1 MNPLYVGFLF
11 SYEEK
16 IYRREIKQNL
26 PKILFMLANFALR
39 TKDFNPLFKEML
51 TNLPR
56 YLRDTVANSELN
68 SQSENLEEILLSLSV
83 VELCM
88 KYNLT
93 DIDFGKYFSPE
104 LLTSILN
111 LNLLKTQ
118 ANPKLEKFVEIF
130 GSEKITSN
138 NTNLIIYHNLK
149 FKEDSIPVLLVDNTD
164 FNLEGKFVGSV
175 FIKYHHLKSHLK
187 TSPFILN
194 IDNLKTSGDLE
205 KEVLAYWKNPNKIIK
220 KHLH

>member
-1 MNPLYVGFLF
+1 MYVGFLF

-16 IYRREIKQNL
+16 SYRREIKQNL
-26 PKILFMLANFALR
+26 PKILFILANFALR

-51 TNLPR
+51 SNLPR
-56 YLRDTVANSELN
+56 YLRDSLAISGLN

-93 DIDFGKYFSPE
+93 EIDFGKYFTPE

-111 LNLLKTQ
+111 LNLLKMG
-118 ANPKLEKFVEIF
+118 ADEKLEKFVEIF
-130 GSEKITSN
+130 GSEKITSD
-138 NTNLIIYHNLK
+138 NTNLLIYHNLK
-149 FKEDSIPVLLVDNTD
+149 FKEDSIPVILVDNTD

-175 FIKYHHLKSHLK
+175 FIKYHHLKSYLK
-187 TSPFILN
+187 TPPMIIN
-194 IDNLKTSGDLE
+194 IDNLKTSEDLE
-205 KEVLAYWKNPNKIIK
+205 KEVLAYWKNPNRVIK